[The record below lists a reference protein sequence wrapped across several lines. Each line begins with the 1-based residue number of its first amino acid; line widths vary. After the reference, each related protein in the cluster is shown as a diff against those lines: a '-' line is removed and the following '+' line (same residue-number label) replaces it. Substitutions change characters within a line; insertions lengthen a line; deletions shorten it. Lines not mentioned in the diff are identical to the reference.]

1 MRILFD
7 TCTIMDYLCNRS
19 NAAIVDNVLQ
29 LIDNNRWR
37 CIMSAGSIYT
47 LTYLIELDLKR
58 NGFLDKS
65 SRISRLREILNG
77 LLKTFYIPELD
88 WNVLYE
94 GVNNMQFSDL
104 EDSYQ
109 YAVARKCYC
118 DYIITD
124 NLSDY
129 KNSDQSSIFIVSPQ
143 DFLNKFENF

>member
-1 MRILFD
+1 
-7 TCTIMDYLCNRS
+7 
-19 NAAIVDNVLQ
+19 
-29 LIDNNRWR
+29 
-37 CIMSAGSIYT
+37 
-47 LTYLIELDLKR
+47 
-58 NGFLDKS
+58 
-65 SRISRLREILNG
+65 
-77 LLKTFYIPELD
+77 
-88 WNVLYE
+88 
-94 GVNNMQFSDL
+94 MQFSDL